1 MGSMAESEGLSEQDL
16 DPSPF
21 TQFAKWFAQAQSV
34 RGFPEAM
41 ALATAPRSGVP
52 SVRMVLLK
60 GFDER
65 GFVFY
70 SNYESKKGR
79 ELTENPHAAALLYWW
94 ELGQQVRFSG
104 TVSRMSSD
112 ESAKYFHSRPLESQ
126 LSATAS
132 RQSDVIPSREVLE
145 RRVEELAARHAGG
158 IVPLPPFWGGYRLAP
173 ETFEFWMHRENRL
186 HDRFRYRRSTGGWVI
201 ERLSP

>member
-1 MGSMAESEGLSEQDL
+1 MAEDEGLSEQDL
-16 DPSPF
+16 DPSPV

-34 RGFPEAM
+34 RGLPEAM
-41 ALATAPRSGVP
+41 ALATATRSGVP

-70 SNYESKKGR
+70 TNYESLKGR
-79 ELTENPHAAALLYWW
+79 DLADNPRAAALMYWG
-94 ELGQQVRFSG
+94 ELGRQVRFSG
-104 TVSRMSSD
+104 TVNKLSAA
-112 ESAKYFHSRPLESQ
+112 ESAEYFHSRQLESQ
-126 LSATAS
+126 LSALAS
-132 RQSDVIPSREVLE
+132 RQSQVIPSRHLLE
-145 RRVEELAARHAGG
+145 ERVKMLAADYAGRE
-158 IVPLPPFWGGYRLAP
+158 VPLPSFWGGYRLAP

-186 HDRFRYRRSTGGWVI
+186 HDRFRYRRSDAGWVI